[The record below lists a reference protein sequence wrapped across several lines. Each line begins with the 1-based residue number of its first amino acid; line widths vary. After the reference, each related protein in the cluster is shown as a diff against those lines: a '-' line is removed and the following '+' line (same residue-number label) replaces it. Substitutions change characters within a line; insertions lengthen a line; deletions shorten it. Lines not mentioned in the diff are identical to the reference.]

1 MRVVGASEN
10 GIPPDQTLRVRQLS
24 RSAATHFDKAV
35 PFCDQRR
42 HVIAS
47 AMTYLELHEPRLA
60 VCELSWG
67 ACALLSRYANNAAA
81 HHAKKLARP
90 VAAGQSPA
98 VAPPLPP
105 PRHCRRSRSNWAEI
119 DRPMPL
125 AVRPDLQPRRHRQ
138 SHTRRPRA
146 RKPPFLPRRSSID

>member
-1 MRVVGASEN
+1 
-10 GIPPDQTLRVRQLS
+10 
-24 RSAATHFDKAV
+24 
-35 PFCDQRR
+35 
-42 HVIAS
+42 
-47 AMTYLELHEPRLA
+47 MTYLELHEPRLA

-105 PRHCRRSRSNWAEI
+105 PPPLPTQPLQLGRDRSAHAVGGAA
-119 DRPMPL
+119 RPPTASPSPVAHATTPRPQA
-125 AVRPDLQPRRHRQ
+125 AVFA
-138 SHTRRPRA
+138 SA
-146 RKPPFLPRRSSID
+146 